1 MYKGGKTRVEIT
13 EDIDDLNNS
22 EKILAIGTSK
32 TIKYE
37 FQIVPELM
45 QKYFQIEEEEN
56 KQILDVI
63 NKQIIQKI
71 NFSQFI
77 VLED

>member
-1 MYKGGKTRVEIT
+1 
-13 EDIDDLNNS
+13 
-22 EKILAIGTSK
+22 
-32 TIKYE
+32 
-37 FQIVPELM
+37 M

-63 NKQIIQKI
+63 NKQIIQTI